1 MSIASGDAWFRA
13 LTRAAGA
20 TFLGLMLLLM
30 SVLTITALP
39 AVARFGW
46 RFPFTSTWDPVAEQ
60 FGGLP
65 FIYGTAVSSLL
76 ALLLAVPLAIGAAI
90 YLVELAP
97 AGLRAPIGFL
107 IELLAAIPSVVY
119 GLWGIFVLAPWLSHQ
134 LEPALGT
141 WLGFLPLFQ
150 GPPYGIGMLAAGI
163 VLAIMIVPIITAVAH
178 DVLRAVPDHQREAAI
193 ALGATRWETTRLAV
207 LRYGRSGLIGA
218 VLLGLGRALGETM
231 AVTMLI
237 GNRHEIAASLF
248 APGYTMAAAIANE
261 FSEAVG
267 DMHLSALAYVAFLL
281 FVVTVLVNAGARLL
295 IWRVARGSGVGSRA
309 L

>member
-1 MSIASGDAWFRA
+1 MPIVSGDAWFRA

-20 TFLGLMLLLM
+20 TFLGLMLLLG

-76 ALLLAVPLAIGAAI
+76 ALLLAVPLGIGAAI

-150 GPPYGIGMLAAGI
+150 GPPYGVGMLAAGI
-163 VLAIMIVPIITAVAH
+163 VLAIMIVPIITAVAQ
-178 DVLRAVPDHQREAAI
+178 DVLHAVPDHQREAAI

-231 AVTMLI
+231 AVTMVI
-237 GNRHEIAASLF
+237 GNRPEIAASLF
-248 APGYTMAAAIANE
+248 APGYTLASVVANE
-261 FSEAVG
+261 FTEATS
-267 DMHLSALAYVAFLL
+267 DLHAAALVEIGLLL
-281 FVVTVLVNAGARLL
+281 FVLTVLVNVAARLL
-295 IWRVARGSGVGSRA
+295 VRSVGGVMREARE
-309 L
+309 